1 MKTVLVNKENKKVD
15 RMKIKTIDADSG
27 REEEKKNHSIRVNEV
42 VWSRQKYCVFGTLLH
57 NEDTFNRQIS

>member
-1 MKTVLVNKENKKVD
+1 
-15 RMKIKTIDADSG
+15 MKIKTIDADSG